1 MRPAQRPRWGKVK
14 PVATTSP
21 PSPSAAPQPPV
32 GPAPAPTVRAP
43 HASPIRIVA
52 VGALALVVL
61 IVAFLVFGGGGSST
75 YKLELAEG
83 DQLVRGDQVQ
93 VGGVPVGSV
102 TNIELT
108 HDFKALVTINVKS
121 SLVPLHHGTTA
132 QVRVPSLTSVA
143 NRYIALA
150 LGPNNYPTYPAGA
163 TLPSSVTGE
172 VTDLDQLFNTLNP
185 KTRKG
190 LQGFIQGTAEQY
202 VGQGKNLGTSVEYFA
217 PALTATNHLI
227 AELVREQPVLTSF
240 LVETAKAVDTIGA
253 HQESLADWVE
263 NQNKTFQA
271 VGSEQAQL
279 AQGLKQLP
287 GTLQQGN
294 KTFAELPATLAA
306 LSEFVKT
313 SRPTTKSLTTLLE
326 RLRPLLIKATPV
338 VGNLSEAF
346 SRPGADND
354 LTDLVR
360 AVPGLAKQLTTASP
374 TAVTALRESVP
385 ITAVFGPYTPDLAG
399 TLRTFGA
406 GAGYYDAD
414 GHYVHVNGVFPDFKL
429 GEGETLKPASP
440 TAALEGLLTEQL
452 RRCPGAATQPAADG
466 SSPFAD
472 GEMLSCDPTETP

>member
-1 MRPAQRPRWGKVK
+1 
-14 PVATTSP
+14 VATTSP
-21 PSPSAAPQPPV
+21 PSPPAAPQPPG
-32 GPAPAPTVRAP
+32 GPTPTPSVRAP
-43 HASPIRIVA
+43 RTGPLRIVA
-52 VGALALVVL
+52 AGALVLVVL
-61 IVAFLVFGGGGSST
+61 IVAFLVFAGGGSST

-108 HDFKALVTINVKS
+108 HDLKALVTINVKS

-150 LGPNNYPTYPAGA
+150 LGPNNYPAYPAGA
-163 TLPSSVTGE
+163 TLPASVTGE

-217 PALTATNHLI
+217 PALTATNHFI

-294 KTFAELPATLAA
+294 RTFSELPATLAA

-326 RLRPLLIKATPV
+326 RLRPLLSKATPV
-338 VGNLSEAF
+338 VDNLSEAF

-374 TAVTALRESVP
+374 AAVTALQESVP

-414 GHYVHVNGVFPDFKL
+414 GHYVHVAGVFPDFKL

-440 TAALEGLLTEQL
+440 TAALEGLLTGQL